1 MPRAP
6 GRLQAKQGIPQAVE
20 QQIPS
25 THWPEAHSPGAGAG
39 LPRGRF
45 TWQVPPEQKN
55 PVWHCEASVQ
65 RVPQEA
71 PMQTLGAQ
79 LRVLPGMQVP
89 VPSQLRAPCSVAPV
103 QLPGTH
109 WVPAG

>member
-1 MPRAP
+1 
-6 GRLQAKQGIPQAVE
+6 
-20 QQIPS
+20 
-25 THWPEAHSPGAGAG
+25 
-39 LPRGRF
+39 
-45 TWQVPPEQKN
+45 
-55 PVWHCEASVQ
+55 
-65 RVPQEA
+65 
-71 PMQTLGAQ
+71 MQTLGAQ